1 MTKVSEAFNE
11 LLTQIDPSES
21 EAIYKLKT
29 IHFKKPCIMIGV
41 DSLTKERR
49 LYIDITQENWPKEI
63 MKTFPKWRGLTV
75 KEELHQKIGPLK
87 EKKMLVLYQEPDQSI
102 EIFDN
107 VMQSIYD
114 NIINS
119 LQEDLFSTLYTVLD
133 KWKNFFMRKRDGKLT
148 LEEQMGLYGELYY
161 FRAWLNKFPDAPPT
175 IIDYWKGPLMN
186 RIDYA
191 TAKTGV
197 EIKTISPKIR
207 DEIRISSER
216 QLELTPIIKNLYLYV
231 LRVEKSDTEGESL
244 FDILTDIIKNL
255 STRAPSTIVSLENLL
270 LELHIIKEDYTENKF
285 TLLEDLA
292 YKVDDNFP
300 KLSST
305 MLPKGIS
312 YVSYSVDLSHCE
324 KFKVDSEDVYYLNN
338 GAECVK

>member
-1 MTKVSEAFNE
+1 MTKVTVAFNE
-11 LLTQIDPSES
+11 LLTQINPSES

-49 LYIDITQENWPKEI
+49 LYIDITKENWPKDK

-75 KEELHQKIGPLK
+75 KEEFHKKIGPLK

-107 VMQSIYD
+107 VMQSVYD
-114 NIINS
+114 NIIHN
-119 LQEDLFSTLYTVLD
+119 LEEDLFSTLYTVLD
-133 KWKNFFMRKRDGKLT
+133 QWKNFFMRKRDGKLT
-148 LEEQMGLYGELYY
+148 IEEQMGLYGELYF

-175 IIDYWKGPLMN
+175 IMDYWKGPLMN
-186 RIDYA
+186 RIDYVA
-191 TAKTGV
+191 AKTGI
-197 EIKTISPKIR
+197 EIKTICPKIR
-207 DEIRISSER
+207 EDIRISSER

-231 LRVEKSDTEGESL
+231 LRVEISDTEGEDL
-244 FDILTDIIKNL
+244 FNILTDIINIL

-270 LELHIIKEDYTENKF
+270 LELRIIKEDYTENKF
-285 TLLEDLA
+285 SVLEDVA
-292 YKVDDNFP
+292 YKVDDDFP
-300 KLSST
+300 KLSPN
-305 MLPKGIS
+305 MLPKGVS

-324 KFKVDSEDVYYLNN
+324 EFKVNSQDVYYLNN
-338 GAECVK
+338 GR

>member
-1 MTKVSEAFNE
+1 MTKVTEAFNK

-29 IHFKKPCIMIGV
+29 IHFKRPCIMIGV

-49 LYIDITQENWPKEI
+49 LYIDITQENWPKDK

-75 KEELHQKIGPLK
+75 KEEFHQKIGPLK

-107 VMQSIYD
+107 VIQSIYD
-114 NIINS
+114 NIIHN
-119 LQEDLFSTLYTVLD
+119 LEEDLFSTLYTVLD
-133 KWKNFFMRKRDGKLT
+133 QWKNFFMRKRDGKLT
-148 LEEQMGLYGELYY
+148 IEEQMGLYGELYF

-175 IIDYWKGPLMN
+175 IMDYWKGPLMN
-186 RIDYA
+186 RIDYVA
-191 TAKTGV
+191 AKTGV
-197 EIKTISPKIR
+197 EIKTICPKVR
-207 DEIRISSER
+207 EDIRISSER

-231 LRVEKSDTEGESL
+231 LRVEISDTEGENL
-244 FDILTDIIKNL
+244 FDILTDIINIL

-270 LELHIIKEDYTENKF
+270 VELRIIKEDYTENKF
-285 TLLEDLA
+285 TVLEETA
-292 YKVDDNFP
+292 YKVNDDFP
-300 KLSST
+300 KLIPN
-305 MLPKGIS
+305 MLPKGVS

-324 KFKVDSEDVYYLNN
+324 DFKANSQDVYYLNN
-338 GAECVK
+338 GR

>member
-1 MTKVSEAFNE
+1 MTKVTEAFNE

-49 LYIDITQENWPKEI
+49 LYIDITQENWPKDK

-75 KEELHQKIGPLK
+75 KEEFHQKIGPLK
-87 EKKMLVLYQEPDQSI
+87 EKIMLVLYQEPDQSI

-114 NIINS
+114 NIINN

-133 KWKNFFMRKRDGKLT
+133 QWKNFFMRKRDGKLT
-148 LEEQMGLYGELYY
+148 LEEQMGLYGELFY
-161 FRAWLNKFPDAPPT
+161 FRTWLNKFPDAPPT

-186 RIDYA
+186 RIDYVA
-191 TAKTGV
+191 SKTGV

-207 DEIRISSER
+207 DEIRVSSER
-216 QLELTPIIKNLYLYV
+216 QLELTPIIKNLFLYI
-231 LRVEKSDTEGESL
+231 LRVEISDIEGESL
-244 FDILTDIIKNL
+244 FDILTDIINNL

-270 LELHIIKEDYTENKF
+270 LELRFIKEDYTQNKF
-285 TLLEDLA
+285 TLLEELA

-300 KLSST
+300 KLTSN

-324 KFKVDSEDVYYLNN
+324 NFKVDVEDVYYINN
-338 GAECVK
+338 GAEYVK

>member
-1 MTKVSEAFNE
+1 MTKVTEAFNE

-49 LYIDITQENWPKEI
+49 LYIDITQENWPKDK

-75 KEELHQKIGPLK
+75 KEEFHQKIGPLI

-114 NIINS
+114 NIIHN
-119 LQEDLFSTLYTVLD
+119 LEEDLFSTLYTVLD
-133 KWKNFFMRKRDGKLT
+133 QWKNFFMRKRDGKLK
-148 LEEQMGLYGELYY
+148 LEEQMGLYGELHF
-161 FRAWLNKFPDAPPT
+161 FRVWLNKFPDAPPT
-175 IIDYWKGPLMN
+175 IIDHWKGPLMN
-186 RIDYA
+186 RIDYVA
-191 TAKTGV
+191 AKTGV
-197 EIKTISPKIR
+197 EIKTICPKIR
-207 DEIRISSER
+207 EDIRISSER

-231 LRVEKSDTEGESL
+231 LRVEISDTEGESL
-244 FDILTDIIKNL
+244 FDILTDIINIL
-255 STRAPSTIVSLENLL
+255 TTRAPSTIVSLENLL
-270 LELHIIKEDYTENKF
+270 LELRIIKEDYTENKF
-285 TLLEDLA
+285 SVLEDLA

-300 KLSST
+300 KLT
-305 MLPKGIS
+305 PNMLPKGVS

-324 KFKVDSEDVYYLNN
+324 EFKVDYQDVYYLNN
-338 GAECVK
+338 GS

>member
-1 MTKVSEAFNE
+1 MTKVTEAFNE
-11 LLTQIDPSES
+11 LLTQIDPTES

-49 LYIDITQENWPKEI
+49 LYIDITQENWPKGK

-75 KEELHQKIGPLK
+75 KEEFHQKIGPLN
-87 EKKMLVLYQEPDQSI
+87 EKKMLVLYQEPEQSI

-114 NIINS
+114 NIINN

-133 KWKNFFMRKRDGKLT
+133 QWKNFFMRKRDGKLT
-148 LEEQMGLYGELYY
+148 LEEQMGFYGELYF

-186 RIDYA
+186 RIDYVA
-191 TAKTGV
+191 AKTGV
-197 EIKTISPKIR
+197 EIKTTSPKIR
-207 DEIRISSER
+207 EEVRISSER
-216 QLELTPIIKNLYLYV
+216 QLDLTPIIKTLYLYV
-231 LRVEKSDTEGESL
+231 LCVEISDTEGESL
-244 FDILTDIIKNL
+244 FDILTDIINIL

-270 LELHIIKEDYTENKF
+270 LELRIIKEDYTENKF
-285 TLLEDLA
+285 SLLEDLA
-292 YKVDDNFP
+292 YKVDDDFP
-300 KLSST
+300 KLTSN
-305 MLPKGIS
+305 MLPKGVS

-324 KFKVDSEDVYYLNN
+324 EFKVDSQDVYYLND
-338 GAECVK
+338 GS

>member
-1 MTKVSEAFNE
+1 MTKVTVAFNE
-11 LLTQIDPSES
+11 LLTQINPSES

-49 LYIDITQENWPKEI
+49 LYIDITKENWPKDK

-75 KEELHQKIGPLK
+75 KEESYKKIGPLK

-107 VMQSIYD
+107 VMQSVYD
-114 NIINS
+114 NIIHN
-119 LQEDLFSTLYTVLD
+119 LEEDLFSTLYTVLD
-133 KWKNFFMRKRDGKLT
+133 QWKNFFMRKRDGKLT
-148 LEEQMGLYGELYY
+148 IEEQMGLYGELYF

-175 IIDYWKGPLMN
+175 IMDYWKGPLMN
-186 RIDYA
+186 RIDYVA
-191 TAKTGV
+191 AKTGV
-197 EIKTISPKIR
+197 EIKTICPKIR
-207 DEIRISSER
+207 EDIRISSER

-231 LRVEKSDTEGESL
+231 LRVEISDTVGEDL
-244 FDILTDIIKNL
+244 FNILTDIINIL

-270 LELHIIKEDYTENKF
+270 LELRIIKEDYTENKF
-285 TLLEDLA
+285 SVLEDIA
-292 YKVDDNFP
+292 YKVNGDFP
-300 KLSST
+300 KLT
-305 MLPKGIS
+305 PNMLPKGVS

-324 KFKVDSEDVYYLNN
+324 EFKVNSQDVYYLNN
-338 GAECVK
+338 GR